1 MEQRISYFL
10 GQNGYLKMLTTLSE
24 FTIFFKK
31 ESGFVSMVELVNMDK
46 NPYVTKESLKD
57 VKQKAIWRFR
67 DQGIDEVHP
76 LVLCISSDMEKAAS
90 LGEGE
95 YFYWIVD
102 KENGQLIIPEGKA
115 EDFYG
120 MKSVVEGWLTAD
132 FDSSMKAEA
141 GTYQPGG
148 RQIKSFMDLPFI
160 NHGIFSINMIV
171 FTFCTLMGDVLYNYG
186 KLSLPEVLAGDEYRL
201 ISHMFFHA
209 DMSHLA
215 GNMIIL
221 FFLGEILEREMGHIK
236 YFITYFGAGIGGAVA
251 SLYMQSEQLAAGMKV
266 AGGIGASG
274 AIFGILGGLL
284 WVLIRNKGRL
294 AGLTSM
300 KILFLICYA
309 LYGGLTS
316 PRVDNAA
323 HIGGLI
329 AGFIFTAI
337 LYNKR
342 KQSVQKLQEREENR

>member
-31 ESGFVSMVELVNMDK
+31 ESGFVSMVELINMNK
-46 NPYVTKESLKD
+46 NPYVTKESIKD

-76 LVLCISSDMEKAAS
+76 LVLCIASDMEKAAS
-90 LGEGE
+90 LGEDE
-95 YFYWIVD
+95 YFYWIID
-102 KENGQLIIPEGKA
+102 KENKQLIIPEGKA

-120 MKSVVEGWLTAD
+120 MKSMAEGWMTAD
-132 FDSSMKAEA
+132 FDSSMQTEKAA
-141 GTYQPGG
+141 YQPGG
-148 RQIKSFMDLPFI
+148 RQIKRLRDMPFI

-186 KLSLPEVLAGDEYRL
+186 KLRLPEVLAGEEYRL

-209 DMSHLA
+209 DISHLA
-215 GNMIIL
+215 GNMIML

-236 YFITYFGAGIGGAVA
+236 YFITYFGAGIAGAIA
-251 SLYMQSEQLAAGMKV
+251 SLYIQSEQLAAGINV

-284 WVLIRNKGRL
+284 WVIIRNKGHL
-294 AGLTSM
+294 AGLTSI
-300 KILFLICYA
+300 KILFLICYP

-329 AGFIFTAI
+329 GGIIFTII
-337 LYNKR
+337 LYRKKR
-342 KQSVQKLQEREENR
+342 SGQKQ